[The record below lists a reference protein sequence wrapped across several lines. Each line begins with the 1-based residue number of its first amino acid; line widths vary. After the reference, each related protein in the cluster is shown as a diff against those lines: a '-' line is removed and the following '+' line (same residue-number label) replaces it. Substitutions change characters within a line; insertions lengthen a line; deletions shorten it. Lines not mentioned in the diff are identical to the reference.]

1 MIFMKSSDNRQKNI
15 LNDNLDLLE
24 ETIWNNALVS
34 FNLDKNSNLTKT
46 DVEKL
51 KNIALELQKII

>member
-1 MIFMKSSDNRQKNI
+1 MIFMKSSDNHQKNI

-34 FNLDKNSNLTKT
+34 FNLDKKSNLTKT

-51 KNIALELQKII
+51 KNISLELQKII

>member
-1 MIFMKSSDNRQKNI
+1 MKSSDNHQKNI

-34 FNLDKNSNLTKT
+34 FNLDKKSNLTKT

-51 KNIALELQKII
+51 KNISLELQKLI

>member
-1 MIFMKSSDNRQKNI
+1 M
-15 LNDNLDLLE
+15 LE
-24 ETIWNNALVS
+24 ETIWSNALVS
-34 FNLDKNSNLTKT
+34 FNLDKNSNFRKS

>member
-1 MIFMKSSDNRQKNI
+1 MKSSDNHQKNI

-34 FNLDKNSNLTKT
+34 FNLDKKSNLTKT

-51 KNIALELQKII
+51 KNISLELQKII

>member
-1 MIFMKSSDNRQKNI
+1 MKSSDNRQKNI

-34 FNLDKNSNLTKT
+34 FNLDKKSNLTKN

-51 KNIALELQKII
+51 KNISLELQKII

>member
-1 MIFMKSSDNRQKNI
+1 MKSSDNHQKNI

-24 ETIWNNALVS
+24 ETIWNNAWVS
-34 FNLDKNSNLTKT
+34 FNLDKKSNLTKT

-51 KNIALELQKII
+51 KNISLELQKII